1 MEMTVTRADVQKI
14 VGDELESLRSRI
26 IANHVAAKQV
36 ASGRTKSSI
45 KVELTENG
53 GILWGRFPFGTLE
66 TGRRAGRTPH
76 NFISIIRQWIIDK
89 GISVPPIQYIR
100 KPSERWKPKYTPKER
115 GVMSMI

>member
-26 IANHVAAKQV
+26 IANHVTAKQV

-53 GILWGRFPFGTLE
+53 GILWGRFLLGLWKRDGVQVGHPTTLS
-66 TGRRAGRTPH
+66 A
-76 NFISIIRQWIIDK
+76 
-89 GISVPPIQYIR
+89 
-100 KPSERWKPKYTPKER
+100 
-115 GVMSMI
+115 